1 MLYFEEQYIHINLDQ
16 KKKRPLTNNKY
27 TIYFQESDNSEIYSI
42 FIMAISKI

>member
-1 MLYFEEQYIHINLDQ
+1 MLYFEEQYIHINFSE
-16 KKKRPLTNNKY
+16 KKRPLTNNKY